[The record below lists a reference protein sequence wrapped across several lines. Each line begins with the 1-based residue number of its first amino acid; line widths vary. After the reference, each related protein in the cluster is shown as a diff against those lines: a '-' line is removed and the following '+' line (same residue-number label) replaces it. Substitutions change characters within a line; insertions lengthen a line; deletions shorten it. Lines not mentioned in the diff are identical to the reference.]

1 MDAAQSGAW
10 TNEIQFFEVGSSTY
24 YQGTN
29 YQNWFY
35 NDIARNGDQWDTKL
49 TNGDTSD
56 NAIHT
61 DQVDAGGLG

>member
-35 NDIARNGDQWDTKL
+35 NDIASERRSVGNQT
-49 TNGDTSD
+49 
-56 NAIHT
+56 H
-61 DQVDAGGLG
+61 